1 MNVCSSG
8 QSQFLMY
15 SKTLSEEKNA
25 FIFRRFQSQWFY
37 SSAAVCK
44 NPEEENKNLAQW
56 NGENTTPDIT
66 FILWVK
72 RTFPTRITLFSFS
85 VEVLPNQVIS
95 GKSCFLGLP
104 LTLEGALLIFP

>member
-37 SSAAVCK
+37 SSAVVCK
-44 NPEEENKNLAQW
+44 NPEKENKNLAQ
-56 NGENTTPDIT
+56 
-66 FILWVK
+66 
-72 RTFPTRITLFSFS
+72 
-85 VEVLPNQVIS
+85 
-95 GKSCFLGLP
+95 
-104 LTLEGALLIFP
+104 